1 MPAPTSPTKGEPPDS
16 AEPSEQVIVQF
27 VPPESNGKADTAW
40 ASRRTIRIFGTPR
53 TCPRKESA
61 GEGQVRDEDVDTPRY
76 AERGGIGQFPVR
88 VGAAAMRSATRER
101 RAEQLT
107 CTLVRWALYHAK
119 RIACSAARMASWPA
133 QEPTPR
139 KSCPAG
145 RREVE
150 AR

>member
-1 MPAPTSPTKGEPPDS
+1 M
-16 AEPSEQVIVQF
+16 
-27 VPPESNGKADTAW
+27 
-40 ASRRTIRIFGTPR
+40 
-53 TCPRKESA
+53 
-61 GEGQVRDEDVDTPRY
+61 RDEDVDTPRY

-119 RIACSAARMASWPA
+119 RIVCSAARMASWPA